1 MQGGLPIRLAKSL
14 LLHGHFK
21 YKDLSYT
28 TSQVACQE
36 TGFFGKLVTDY
47 LGQAATL
54 HGFYTYT
61 PNAAGVHAS
70 VQQRLQAP
78 SVDRTILVRV
88 LEQQYEGLQ
97 VAPAV
102 RGNIK
107 ALANSNTFT
116 VTTAHQPNL
125 FTGYLYFIYKILH
138 AVSLAAHL
146 NSQHPD
152 LHFVPVYYM
161 GSEDNDLDELGV
173 FRFRG
178 TKYRWDGDG
187 QSGAVGRMAT
197 KGLKALINE
206 VLHLFGP
213 PGPVATQLAEILRTA
228 YLGQPTIGR
237 ATQYLVNELFGR
249 FGLVVLDPDNADL
262 KRTFI
267 PYIKDDLLRSVAY
280 GHASRQTDA
289 LAAAGYKTQAFP
301 RAINLFYLAHNVR
314 ERIEHHNDR
323 WEVLNT
329 DISFSEDELMAE
341 LNEHPERFS
350 PNVILRGLFQSVI
363 LPDVAFIGGGAE
375 VAYWL
380 QLGSLF
386 THYGVHYPAVL
397 LRQSVM
403 VIPAMAKTLM
413 EKMSF
418 SEADLFLSPI
428 KQSELLVARF
438 SDAHWQLSA
447 EKEQL
452 QTLMAQVRQAA
463 AAVDPTLTG
472 AAGAAQARMD
482 KLLLALEKK
491 MLRAAKNRVAVH
503 MQQLQRLR
511 ALLYPNDSLQER
523 TDNFAEYYLDYGPAF
538 FDAVLEGTNPY
549 CGTVL
554 LLQYNA

>member
-1 MQGGLPIRLAKSL
+1 M
-14 LLHGHFK
+14 
-21 YKDLSYT
+21 SYT
-28 TSQVACQE
+28 TTHIACQE

-47 LGQAATL
+47 IGQAATL
-54 HGFYTYT
+54 NGFYQYA
-61 PNAAGVHAS
+61 PNEVGVDAS
-70 VQQRLQAP
+70 IQQRLQAP
-78 SVDRTILVRV
+78 PVSRATLVRV
-88 LEQQYEGLQ
+88 LERQYDGLA

-102 RGNIK
+102 QANIQ

-125 FTGYLYFIYKILH
+125 FTGYLYFVYKILH
-138 AVSLAAHL
+138 AVSLAEYL
-146 NSQHPD
+146 NNKHPD

-187 QSGAVGRMAT
+187 QLGAVGRMST
-197 KGLKALINE
+197 KGLKKLINE

-213 PGPVATQLAEILRTA
+213 PGAAATQLAEILSTA

-249 FGLVVLDPDNADL
+249 FGLVVLDPDDADL

-267 PYIKDDLLRSVAY
+267 PYMKEDLLHEVAY

-301 RAINLFYLAHNVR
+301 RPVNLFYLSDNIR
-314 ERIEHHNDR
+314 ERIEQRNNR

-329 DISFSEDELMAE
+329 DISFSEDELMVE

-418 SEADLFLSPI
+418 SDADLFLSPL

-438 SDAHWQLSA
+438 SDAHWQLNA

-452 QTLMAQVRQAA
+452 QALMTQVRQAA
-463 AAVDPTLTG
+463 AAVDPTLNG
-472 AAGAAQARMD
+472 AAGAAQARME
-482 KLLLALEKK
+482 KLLAALEKK
-491 MLRAAKNRVAVH
+491 MLRAAKNRVATH

-511 ALLYPNDSLQER
+511 ALLFPNDSLQER

-554 LLQYNA
+554 LLQYNT

>member
-1 MQGGLPIRLAKSL
+1 M
-14 LLHGHFK
+14 
-21 YKDLSYT
+21 SYS
-28 TSQVACQE
+28 TSQVRCHE

-47 LGQAATL
+47 IGRAASL
-54 HGFYTYT
+54 HGFYKYT
-61 PNAAGVHAS
+61 PDTDGVAAS
-70 VQQRLQAP
+70 VQKRLQAP
-78 SVDRTILVRV
+78 SVNRSALVSV
-88 LEQQYEGLQ
+88 LEKQYAGLQ
-97 VAPAV
+97 VVPQV
-102 RGNIK
+102 QSNIQ
-107 ALANSNTFT
+107 ALARSSTFT

-125 FTGYLYFIYKILH
+125 FTGYLYFVYKILH
-138 AVSLAAHL
+138 AVSLAEHL
-146 NSQHPD
+146 NSKHPD

-178 TKYRWDGDG
+178 SKYRWDGDG
-187 QSGAVGRMAT
+187 QAGAVGRMST
-197 KGLKALINE
+197 KGLKTLINE

-213 PGPVATQLAEILRTA
+213 PGPVATQLADVLRTA
-228 YLGQPTIGR
+228 YQGQPTIGR

-249 FGLVVLDPDNADL
+249 FGLVVLDPDDADL

-267 PYIKDDLLRSVAY
+267 PYMEDDLLRSVAY

-301 RAINLFYLAHNVR
+301 RAINLFYLAHNLR
-314 ERIEHHNDR
+314 ERIEYRNGR

-329 DISFSEDELMAE
+329 NISFSEAELLTE

-380 QLGSLF
+380 QLSSLF
-386 THYGVHYPAVL
+386 THYSVHYPAVL

-403 VIPAMAKTLM
+403 VIPAAAKNLM
-413 EKMSF
+413 KKLSF
-418 SEADLFLSPI
+418 SDTDLFLSPL
-428 KQSELLVARF
+428 KQTELLVARF
-438 SDAHWQLSA
+438 SDAHWQLNA

-452 QTLMAQVRQAA
+452 QTLMAQVKQTA
-463 AAVDPTLTG
+463 AAVDPTLAG

-491 MLRAAKNRVAVH
+491 MLRAAKNRVEVH
-503 MQQLQRLR
+503 MQQLQQLR
-511 ALLYPNDSLQER
+511 TLLFPNDSLQER
-523 TDNFAEYYLDYGPAF
+523 TDNFAEYYLDYGPTF

-549 CGTVL
+549 CGTVM
-554 LLQYNA
+554 LLQYTA